1 MFILDE
7 TADEIVQKQAQLQ
20 DLVHGKTAMLWLPG
34 QGAGVG
40 AQACLMFGGAA
51 TGLSVLWLSTITTQ
65 HFMYFM
71 IGAAIFAAVHGA
83 TFYAVLRGRP
93 QARTCAYR
101 FGIAMASMSTCVAI
115 ACLVRSAK
123 VPLAIAAA
131 GLTLN
136 VLAIRLI
143 AGPSYALLSAIF
155 RAQRAHMDTH

>member
-7 TADEIVQKQAQLQ
+7 TADEIVRNHAKLQ
-20 DLVHGKTAMLWLPG
+20 DLVHGRTAMVWLPG

-51 TGLSVLWLSTITTQ
+51 TGLSVLWLSTITVQ

-93 QARTCAYR
+93 QARTHTYR
-101 FGIAMASMSTCVAI
+101 FGIAMVSLSTCIAI
-115 ACLVRSAK
+115 TCLVRGAK
-123 VPLAIAAA
+123 VPLTLAAA
-131 GLTLN
+131 GFAFN
-136 VLAIRLI
+136 VLAMRLI
-143 AGPSYALLSAIF
+143 SGPSYALLSAIF
-155 RAQRAHMDTH
+155 RAQRAHMDSH